1 MILTNQISVEL
12 SELVQE
18 AKKRLP
24 LPSLIDREG
33 LSKYAKASCCSP
45 LREDNNPS
53 WGIFQEDGL
62 WYWRIMALGIQGMK
76 SPSLSGFMA
85 VPGPMQ

>member
-45 LREDNNPS
+45 LLEDNNPS
-53 WGIFQEDGL
+53 
-62 WYWRIMALGIQGMK
+62 
-76 SPSLSGFMA
+76 
-85 VPGPMQ
+85 